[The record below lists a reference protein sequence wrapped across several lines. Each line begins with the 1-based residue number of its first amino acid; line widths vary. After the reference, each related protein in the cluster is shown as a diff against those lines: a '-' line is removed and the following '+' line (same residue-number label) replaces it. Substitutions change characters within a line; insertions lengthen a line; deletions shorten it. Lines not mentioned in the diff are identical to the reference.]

1 MIPLGLIAAASAT
14 NTAIQK
20 KIYGSGTT
28 ELIISH
34 EKLEDIMEISKLLE
48 ESGLL
53 INEIRETMKNDTKE
67 QKDGFLPEL

>member
-1 MIPLGLIAAASAT
+1 MIPLGLIAAVSAT
-14 NTAIQK
+14 NAAIQK

-48 ESGLL
+48 ES
-53 INEIRETMKNDTKE
+53 MK
-67 QKDGFLPEL
+67 Q

>member
-1 MIPLGLIAAASAT
+1 MIPLGLIAAVSAT
-14 NTAIQK
+14 NAAIQN